1 MKSAIIAQLNT
12 PTFAAH
18 PKRIKE
24 TRMTEEAQISS
35 AQGRDSEQ
43 SNYNKSLGNAVQYL
57 SFALGNE
64 EYGVDILRVQE
75 IRSWEPVS
83 RIPNVPRY
91 EKGVVNLRGAIVPI
105 IDLRE
110 RFNFSRVEYTPL
122 TVVVVLQAGDG
133 NKTRIMGVVV
143 DSVSDVINVD
153 RTEIQNAPDFGTKV
167 SNEFINGLVS
177 VNERMVMLLD
187 VDKLL
192 KLEEVGSDEN

>member
-1 MKSAIIAQLNT
+1 MSQENEKPIA
-12 PTFAAH
+12 
-18 PKRIKE
+18 KE
-24 TRMTEEAQISS
+24 VAQ
-35 AQGRDSEQ
+35 ANSEMPITI
-43 SNYNKSLGNAVQYL
+43 QYL
-57 SFALGNE
+57 SFVLGKE

-83 RIPNVPRY
+83 RVPNVPLY

-110 RFNFSRVEYTPL
+110 RFALSKVEYTPL
-122 TVVVVLQAGDG
+122 TVVVVLQTGSG
-133 NKTRIMGVVV
+133 SHTRIMGVVV
-143 DSVSDVINVD
+143 DSVSDVISVD
-153 RTEIQNAPDFGTKV
+153 KSEIQGAPDFGTKV

-192 KLEEVGSDEN
+192 TLDTMELIES